1 MHRRQIV
8 PSGFVIV
15 TDVVPSP
22 TGTTGATG
30 ATVDAGFVRNVIVE
44 FVARAPLSDEPHA
57 LAASTTVT
65 RLTKYRRH
73 R

>member
-15 TDVVPSP
+15 TDVVPNP
-22 TGTTGATG
+22 TGTTGAT
-30 ATVDAGFVRNVIVE
+30 VDGFVPDVIVE
-44 FVARAPLSDEPHA
+44 FVARAPLWEEPHA

-65 RLTKYRRH
+65 RPTKYRRH

>member
-22 TGTTGATG
+22 TGTTGAT
-30 ATVDAGFVRNVIVE
+30 VDAGFVRNVIVE
-44 FVARAPLSDEPHA
+44 FVARAPLSDESHA

>member
-15 TDVVPSP
+15 TDVVPNP
-22 TGTTGATG
+22 TGTTG

-57 LAASTTVT
+57 LAASTTVA